1 MEALASDSHDIFY
14 FCLDVSGM
22 ASNQNSKAG
31 KQKKLC
37 AISEEKHSHGIRFCI
52 SYGNHLGMM
61 VFGIARLKYKEDQE
75 N

>member
-31 KQKKLC
+31 KQKNYVQ
-37 AISEEKHSHGIRFCI
+37 F
-52 SYGNHLGMM
+52 
-61 VFGIARLKYKEDQE
+61 LKKNTLMALDSAFPMGTIWG
-75 N
+75 